1 MAPSGSSSESV
12 SESED
17 RPSHRRRPT
26 RSSQR
31 GDVEV
36 DTSAWLAPQQAP
48 QVGRDGKY
56 HRPAGR
62 APVHGYEWSAR
73 RGVWVPG
80 KRLLAEMALS
90 HQHAVRRRRAH
101 SSKRSSSGTAPGEE
115 EASVAGSNKPRKK
128 IRRRKSSPPS
138 VPSDIDSSEA
148 PSVGRRTTRPK
159 QRAALPPPAVA
170 AAVQQ
175 HDSTVGA
182 DDAASLPSR
191 KRLKSPPGAV
201 LFQQTQVAPP
211 QVEVADDPFHP
222 GSQWKEPKPGPLE
235 SELTLYEKHRKP
247 RPAPSGSFTCPLQG
261 LQQEFRC
268 VICLDY
274 IRNARIVR
282 ECLHRFCE
290 GCIEK
295 SLVQVGLR
303 KECPICRVHIPSRR
317 SLAPD
322 PDFDKLIRYIVRDN
336 PSVEDGREEEAPLN
350 PVSTQA
356 SRILQRA
363 IRKRLSRNTDD
374 DSEDC
379 TSSSS
384 SSSNSDADEDGED
397 DDEEEEETKTDAT
410 AAQRFG
416 LEETMDGSLVA
427 AAAPKA
433 PPALIKVVLMRA
445 RKERTILDDLE
456 LPFLTISDDAPV
468 SVLEQFLRQKHGF
481 RFSNIVILLYHNHFN
496 LPSPLVVP
504 SSMTLRNFLTT
515 HSSLLTENAEGYLP
529 LYYKSIRWR
538 EAT

>member
-1 MAPSGSSSESV
+1 MAPSDSSSESV
-12 SESED
+12 SETED
-17 RPSHRRRPT
+17 RSSRGRRPT

-31 GDVEV
+31 GGEVEV
-36 DTSAWLAPQQAP
+36 DTSAWLAPREAP

-90 HQHAVRRRRAH
+90 HQHAVRKRRAH
-101 SSKRSSSGTAPGEE
+101 GSKRSSSATALGEE
-115 EASVAGSNKPRKK
+115 EASVAGTNKPRKK
-128 IRRRKSSPPS
+128 RRRRKSSPPS

-159 QRAALPPPAVA
+159 QRAALPPPAAA

-175 HDSTVGA
+175 NDFTVGA
-182 DDAASLPSR
+182 DDAASLPWR

-201 LFQQTQVAPP
+201 PFQQTQVAHP
-211 QVEVADDPFHP
+211 QAEVADDPFHP
-222 GSQWKEPKPGPLE
+222 GSQWQEPKPGPLE

-247 RPAPSGSFTCPLQG
+247 RPAPSGSFKCPLQG

-290 GCIEK
+290 NCIEK

-379 TSSSS
+379 TSSS
-384 SSSNSDADEDGED
+384 NSDVDEDGE
-397 DDEEEEETKTDAT
+397 DDEEEEETKTDTTAT
-410 AAQRFG
+410 QRFG
-416 LEETMDGSLVA
+416 LQENTLV

-481 RFSNIVILLYHNHFN
+481 RFSHIVILLYHNHFN

-504 SSMTLRNFLTT
+504 SSMTLRNFVTT